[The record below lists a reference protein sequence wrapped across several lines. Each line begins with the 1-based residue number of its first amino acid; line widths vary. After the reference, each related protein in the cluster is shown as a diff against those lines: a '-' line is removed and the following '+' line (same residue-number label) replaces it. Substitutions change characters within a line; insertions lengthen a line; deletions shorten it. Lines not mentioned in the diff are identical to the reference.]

1 MKHPRIEFSG
11 RGRLVLVP
19 VLMLALALF
28 VTACGESSS
37 STSSGGS
44 VSTSEG
50 SGGEAGGAKGAKI
63 ALLNQVAND
72 YNKALTRGA
81 NQAAEKAGASI
92 SEFAAEFDASKQYQ
106 QCQDA
111 VASGEYQGLI
121 LYAVD
126 AGSISACAKQAIS
139 EGMKVVALEGP
150 IGPNFNEMS
159 PQVEGVLGSV
169 FWPADKDAEVQFGE
183 VEKACKGHTPCQVAD
198 IVGTLSASYDSTKLT
213 KIKELVSEEPNIELV
228 AVGESDYELPKALAA
243 AQDILQAHP
252 DVNVIFG
259 NSDEIAEG
267 AEQAAEQAGMTG
279 IVFIGEGASLEGKT
293 QIEEGKMFSSAPV
306 YVPIQSASAATEMII
321 KSLNGEPLGKTEITG
336 GELSSIGDVLN
347 ASNAKKFEPQWSH
360 SE

>member
-1 MKHPRIEFSG
+1 MKHPRIQPSG
-11 RGRLVLVP
+11 RGRLILVPALVLV
-19 VLMLALALF
+19 LGLF
-28 VTACGESSS
+28 VTACGESGSS
-37 STSSGGS
+37 SSSAGS
-44 VSTSEG
+44 G
-50 SGGEAGGAKGAKI
+50 GGEAGAAKGAKI

-81 NQAAEKAGASI
+81 TQAAEKAGASV

-111 VASGEYQGLI
+111 ITSGEYQGLI
-121 LYAVD
+121 IYAVD
-126 AGSISACAKQAIS
+126 SGSISACAKQAIS
-139 EGMKVVALEGP
+139 EGMKVVAVEGP
-150 IGPNFNEMS
+150 IGPDFNEMK
-159 PQVEGVLGSV
+159 PQVEGVIGSV

-183 VEKACKGHTPCQVAD
+183 VEKACKGLTPCQVAN
-198 IVGTLSASYDSTKLT
+198 IVGTLSATYDSTKLER
-213 KIKELVSEEPNIELV
+213 IKELISEEPNIELV

-259 NSDEIAEG
+259 NSDEITEG
-267 AEQAAEQAGMTG
+267 AEQAANEAGKTG
-279 IVFIGEGASLEGKT
+279 ILFIGEGASAEGKT

-306 YVPIQSASAATEMII
+306 YVPMQSASYATNLII

-336 GELSSIGDVLN
+336 GELSNIGDVLDK
-347 ASNAKKFEPQWSH
+347 SNAKEFEPQWSH